1 MCESAML
8 ERSSTDLFRL
18 PRTLMLLFVAVVFAM
33 GRRRTDYSPENPPPY
48 EIAEATARAKAFLHS
63 GPRQFVPDSDNV
75 APPPEMVY
83 EASGA
88 VGVDQPSSSDELAA
102 PELFG
107 SVSEVA
113 CPDHGAVQSG
123 YPGELHWLYKDIV
136 GK

>member
-8 ERSSTDLFRL
+8 ERSPTDLFRL

-33 GRRRTDYSPENPPPY
+33 GRRPTDYAPEPSPY
-48 EIAEATARAKAFLHS
+48 ELAKATADAKAFLHS
-63 GPRQFVPDSDNV
+63 GPRQFVPDSDSV
-75 APPPEMVY
+75 APPPELVY

-88 VGVDQPSSSDELAA
+88 DGVDQPSSSDEQAG

-107 SVSEVA
+107 TVSDVT
-113 CPDHGAVQSG
+113 CPDIGAEVSG
-123 YPGELHWLYKDIV
+123 FPGELLWHYKDIV